1 VLDQASA
8 EDYIV
13 DGEKAKPAEI
23 PWQACTIYLHIR
35 KKSFLSF

>member
-1 VLDQASA
+1 VLGQAFA

-23 PWQACTIYLHIR
+23 PWQACTFYLHIR
-35 KKSFLSF
+35 KNHI